1 MASKVKASTALVL
14 SLNLLFFALVSSHN
28 VENPVFIHPGD
39 VYHNGRITHG
49 HPGTCNPLNL
59 GVCVGL
65 LGLVDVVVGNVPT
78 EPCCSVIEG
87 LVDLEAAVCLCTAV
101 RANVLGIP
109 IHLPISLSLLLN
121 KCGREVATEY
131 ICSP

>member
-1 MASKVKASTALVL
+1 MASNVKASTALVL
-14 SLNLLFFALVSSHN
+14 SLNLLFFAFVSSHN

-49 HPGTCNPLNL
+49 HP
-59 GVCVGL
+59 
-65 LGLVDVVVGNVPT
+65 
-78 EPCCSVIEG
+78 EPCCSVIQG